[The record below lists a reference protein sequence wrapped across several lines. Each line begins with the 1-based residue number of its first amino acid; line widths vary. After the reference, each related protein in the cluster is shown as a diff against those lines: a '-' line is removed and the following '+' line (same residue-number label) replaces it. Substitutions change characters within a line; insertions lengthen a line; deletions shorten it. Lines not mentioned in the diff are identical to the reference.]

1 MDALRSYIGID
12 TQVDRDPFPELNL
25 PVAAKAYLRDI
36 ELSLQEIKR
45 VCKEG
50 AKLAVVVAEG
60 AFPDQIVPC
69 DLLVGELAA
78 RIGFNVNRILV
89 AAERVVTRDR
99 TVKIGKARESI
110 ILLQK

>member
-1 MDALRSYIGID
+1 
-12 TQVDRDPFPELNL
+12 
-25 PVAAKAYLRDI
+25 
-36 ELSLQEIKR
+36 
-45 VCKEG
+45 
-50 AKLAVVVAEG
+50 
-60 AFPDQIVPC
+60 
-69 DLLVGELAA
+69 LVGELAA